1 MLWKLPIS
9 YDVMQ
14 CYAKL
19 KFIYS
24 LIFFL
29 MAIRKLLS
37 LSNGLLNIQHDIF
50 LFFSVHIICINPLLH
65 DQMKGNSASEF
76 LMGFEI
82 HCFFVC
88 SSIYSA

>member
-1 MLWKLPIS
+1 MLWKPPTS

-14 CYAKL
+14 CYARL

-29 MAIRKLLS
+29 MVIRKLLS

-50 LFFSVHIICINPLLH
+50 LSFSVHIIYINSLLH

-76 LMGFEI
+76 LVGSYI
-82 HCFFVC
+82 HIF
-88 SSIYSA
+88 SIKEDQ